1 MNFVIEQALHMT
13 LIQYKA
19 QCKQY
24 HGISFVAL
32 NIIRTKSV
40 ADSLPQTSFVHLP
53 IIVKL
58 ALSATFPV

>member
-40 ADSLPQTSFVHLP
+40 AD
-53 IIVKL
+53 
-58 ALSATFPV
+58 

>member
-13 LIQYKA
+13 LIKYKA

-40 ADSLPQTSFVHLP
+40 AD
-53 IIVKL
+53 
-58 ALSATFPV
+58 